1 VACGIKKMKF
11 KSLFLALI
19 LLPSL
24 ANAETFYNENYH
36 FKIDYQSKW
45 IVIEP
50 TKNDQQVIVPIITL
64 LNKDD
69 PSFPTNIH
77 ILTETVQN
85 FTLSSYYDVNFLQIK
100 EYFGPLGLGVQ
111 EQGNTTI
118 NENPA
123 YFIQYGWTAQSD
135 NNSTIQLV
143 AKQYILQKD
152 DTFYVITYTQPQ
164 ESSKVSLSQFEEII
178 STFQFLDKDAATDI
192 VTSSDQ
198 PKKGGC
204 LIATAAYG
212 SEFAPQVQQ
221 LREVRDNV
229 LYSTYS
235 GSAFMTG
242 FDSIYY
248 AFSPTVADWE
258 RENSFFK
265 KAVKIVI
272 TPLISTLSILNYVD
286 IDSEAEMISYG
297 FGIIL
302 LNTGMYFGVP
312 AFFILN
318 LKYYMTLRNVNSKH

>member
-1 VACGIKKMKF
+1 MKF
-11 KSLFLALI
+11 KSLFLVLI

-24 ANAETFYNENYH
+24 VHAESFYNKNYH
-36 FKIDYQSKW
+36 FKIDYPSKW

-50 TKNDQQVIVPIITL
+50 TKNDQQVIVPIVTL

-100 EYFGPLGLGVQ
+100 EYFGPLGLEVQ

-118 NENPA
+118 NDNPA
-123 YFIQYGWTAQSD
+123 FFIQYGWTTQSY
-135 NNSTIQLV
+135 NNATLQLV
-143 AKQYILQKD
+143 AKQYLLQKD

-178 STFQFLDKDAATDI
+178 STWQFLDKDTNN

-242 FDSIYY
+242 FDSVYY
-248 AFSPTVADWE
+248 TFSPTVADWE
-258 RENSFFK
+258 KENSFFK
-265 KAVKIVI
+265 EAVKIAI
-272 TPLISTLSILNYVD
+272 TPLVSTLSILNYID
-286 IDSEAEMISYG
+286 IHSEAEMLAYG

-302 LNTGMYFGVP
+302 LNTAIYFGVP

-318 LKYYMTLRNVNSKH
+318 LKHHIDLRNVNSKH